1 MPRTYY
7 DILGVSPD
15 ATSAE
20 IRKAYLKAS
29 LKHHPDKN
37 PDNIQEAQAK
47 FVEIGRAYE
56 VLSDALLRREYD
68 QTLRGGFNS
77 ASGGRQGGGGSGGGG
92 GFSAAQGSTHEFS
105 AKDFENYRDFFDTTV
120 AGMSEADLAAAVGTA
135 AMIGSLL
142 GSLVGSR
149 LGSGAVSHG
158 SRSAAGGGGGGGSA
172 AAGVLATAGSMIGS
186 MVASEMAA
194 SSVRALHKSSIQRI
208 EYKQAC
214 KLAAERGQP
223 MPQAPPESHWDSL
236 LRQTVDTVKKAVQQ
250 PDQAAA
256 DIGNLWNKAK
266 NGINMTSGMAGG
278 GKAAGSSTGRTPY

>member
-1 MPRTYY
+1 MSRTHY

-37 PDNIQEAQAK
+37 PGNVQEAQAK

-56 VLSDALLRREYD
+56 VLSDVLLRKEYD
-68 QTLRGGFNS
+68 QSLRGGYGR
-77 ASGGRQGGGGSGGGG
+77 ASGGSRQGTGGSSGGDGIP
-92 GFSAAQGSTHEFS
+92 FSAAQGFTDEFS

-149 LGSGAVSHG
+149 LGSGAGSHG
-158 SRSAAGGGGGGGSA
+158 SRSAAGGA
-172 AAGVLATAGSMIGS
+172 ASGVLATAGSMIGS

-214 KLAAERGQP
+214 KIAAERGEP
-223 MPQAPPESHWDSL
+223 MPQAPPESHWDGL

-266 NGINMTSGMAGG
+266 NGMNMASAMGG
-278 GKAAGSSTGRTPY
+278 ARKAAGSTGRTPY